1 MKILLVEDEESIAR
15 PLEVL
20 LRAQGWQVLRAGTV
34 AGARQLIGAQRPEA
48 AIVDLGLPD
57 GSGEEVCRQMRRA
70 GDGAVLVLTARS
82 DEESVV
88 RALEEGADDY
98 IAKPFRAREL
108 VSRVRAV
115 LRRKGGQEL
124 YRCGSLC
131 LDRRAAQVW
140 RAGEPVP
147 LTAQEYRLL
156 LRFVANPGQV
166 LERGQ
171 LLGALWDEGGSF
183 VEDNTLTVTVK
194 RLRQKLGPEG
204 ERIVTVR
211 GLGYRWEVEP

>member
-1 MKILLVEDEESIAR
+1 M
-15 PLEVL
+15 
-20 LRAQGWQVLRAGTV
+20 
-34 AGARQLIGAQRPEA
+34 
-48 AIVDLGLPD
+48 
-57 GSGEEVCRQMRRA
+57 
-70 GDGAVLVLTARS
+70 
-82 DEESVV
+82 
-88 RALEEGADDY
+88 
-98 IAKPFRAREL
+98 
-108 VSRVRAV
+108 RAV

-211 GLGYRWEVEP
+211 GLGYRWEAEP